1 MPPLPDSMH
10 TTARK
15 IYEWYESKK
24 EDHREHLGA
33 SLIGHHCDRFLWLTF
48 RWAASP
54 QFGGRVLRLF
64 DTGKREEARVY
75 EELRAIGV
83 ELHTEDGGK
92 QITCRDST
100 GHFGGSLDGVG
111 LGFPEAPK
119 SWAVLE
125 IKTANDKAFTSLK
138 AKGVEAAKPQH
149 YAQMQT
155 YMGMMEMDRAM
166 YICINKNTDDI
177 HTEWVH
183 FDKETYR
190 DLLARAGR
198 TIKRATPADKI
209 SEDPSNWLCKMCDMY
224 KLCHQQEP
232 AEANCRTCC
241 HSTPKDGGKWQCHEH
256 DKELSADDQR
266 KGCDSHLFIPALVH
280 GTPVDGGVN
289 FVEYFVESTGETF
302 KNGPA
307 HTTSREVTKRGLK
320 KKAVVDLGPEISLDD
335 LNDDIPF

>member
-1 MPPLPDSMH
+1 MPPLPESMH

-15 IYEWYESKK
+15 IYEWYESKQ
-24 EDHREHLGA
+24 EGHREHLGA

-54 QFGGRVLRLF
+54 HFEGRVLRLF
-64 DTGKREEARVY
+64 NTGKREEARIY

-83 ELHTEDGGK
+83 ELHTEDGNK
-92 QITCRDST
+92 QISCRDDT

-119 SWAVLE
+119 TWAVLE
-125 IKTANDKAFTSLK
+125 IKTANNKAFTSLK
-138 AKGVEAAKPQH
+138 AKGVQADKPQH

-155 YMGMMEMDRAM
+155 YMGMMKLDRAM
-166 YICINKNTDDI
+166 YICVNKDTDDLY
-177 HTEWVH
+177 TEWVH
-183 FDKETYR
+183 FDKQAYG
-190 DLLARAGR
+190 DLLHKAQR
-198 TIKRATPADKI
+198 TVKRPEPADKI
-209 SEDPSNWLCKMCDMY
+209 SQDPANWLCKMCDMY
-224 KLCHQQEP
+224 KLCHQAEP

-241 HSTPKDGGKWQCHEH
+241 HSTPTVNGKWHCHEY
-256 DKELSADDQR
+256 DKDLSVEDQR
-266 KGCDSHLFIPALVH
+266 KGCGSHIFIPALVH
-280 GTPVDGGVN
+280 GTPVDGGTN

-307 HTTSREVTKRGLK
+307 HTPSKEVVRRGRK
-320 KKAVVDLGPEISLDD
+320 KKAAVDLGPEISTDD

>member
-1 MPPLPDSMH
+1 
-10 TTARK
+10 
-15 IYEWYESKK
+15 
-24 EDHREHLGA
+24 
-33 SLIGHHCDRFLWLTF
+33 
-48 RWAASP
+48 
-54 QFGGRVLRLF
+54 LF

-138 AKGVEAAKPQH
+138 AKGVEAAKYQH
-149 YAQMQT
+149 FAQMQT
-155 YMGMMEMDRAM
+155 YMGMMKMDRAM
-166 YICINKNTDDI
+166 YICINKNTDDL

-190 DLLARAGR
+190 DLLARAER
-198 TIKRATPADKI
+198 TVKRTTPADRI
-209 SEDPSNWLCKMCDMY
+209 SEDPSHWLCKMCDMY

-241 HSTPKDGGKWQCHEH
+241 FATPTDDGKWTCYEH
-256 DKELSADDQR
+256 KKELSAEDQR

-280 GTPVDGGVN
+280 GTPVDGGNN

-307 HTTSREVTKRGLK
+307 HTPSKEVAKRGR
-320 KKAVVDLGPEISLDD
+320 KKAADASPTVSMDD
-335 LNDDIPF
+335 LNDEIPF

>member
-1 MPPLPDSMH
+1 MPPVPERQNS
-10 TTARK
+10 TARK

-64 DTGKREEARVY
+64 GTGKREEERVY
-75 EELRAIGV
+75 EELRAIGI
-83 ELHTEDGGK
+83 ELHTEDNGK
-92 QITCRDST
+92 QISCRDGT
-100 GHFGGSLDGVG
+100 GHFGGSLDGIG
-111 LGFPEAPK
+111 RGFVEGK
-119 SWAVLE
+119 TWAVIE
-125 IKTANDKAFTSLK
+125 IKTANDKAFTALK
-138 AKGVEAAKPQH
+138 AKGVQAEKPQH

-155 YMGMMEMDRAM
+155 YMGMMELDRAM
-166 YICINKNTDDI
+166 YICVNKNTDDL

-183 FDKETYR
+183 FNKETYR
-190 DLLARAGR
+190 DLLVRAER
-198 TIKRATPADKI
+198 TIRRTTPADKI
-209 SEDPSNWLCKMCDMY
+209 SQDPTHWLCKMCDMY
-224 KLCHQQEP
+224 KKCHQQEP

-241 HSTPKDGGKWQCHEH
+241 HSTPQGDGKWHCHEY
-256 DKELSADDQR
+256 DKELSADAQR

-289 FVEYFVESTGETF
+289 FVEYLLEGTGETF

-307 HTTSREVTKRGLK
+307 HVSSREVVKRGRK
-320 KKAVVDLGPEISLDD
+320 KTDPKQDVRNLEGF
-335 LNDDIPF
+335 NDDIPF